1 FILSILTAVLYAKQE
16 PSISNL
22 IGTLGSTLSLVLI
35 FLLSRYVERSFFWVA
50 AIYSAAPVVMF
61 ALFTIFIFGFRYTN
75 LRPSFTLIDFSY
87 SRHLLGLGIKFF
99 IIHMSML
106 VMFGSAN
113 LVLTQLY
120 GPEHVTVYNV
130 AHKYFTI
137 AIMVNG
143 IITLT
148 YWSPFTEAFVKRDF
162 EWIRKSVRR
171 LELISWGL
179 VGVVIISAVIADP
192 VIRLWVGDTVVIP
205 DPLKVAFVA
214 FVSIQLIAAPF
225 NIFINGTGKV
235 RLQLYLSL
243 VSIVITIPL
252 SIFF

>member
-1 FILSILTAVLYAKQE
+1 
-16 PSISNL
+16 
-22 IGTLGSTLSLVLI
+22 
-35 FLLSRYVERSFFWVA
+35 
-50 AIYSAAPVVMF
+50 
-61 ALFTIFIFGFRYTN
+61 
-75 LRPSFTLIDFSY
+75 
-87 SRHLLGLGIKFF
+87 
-99 IIHMSML
+99 MSML

-252 SIFF
+252 SIFFARVFEAGAASVVLAMVCSTLPAAILYRIQYRKLISDTAKGVWNR